1 MDNVNITCRND
12 LSRISGKQL
21 GNILYEHGI
30 TPDAAGRN
38 FLDRLSDGEMV
49 CEALCGTEMGPQ
61 NGSLLMVVKVSLPQ
75 ADWLERLLTELT
87 GDNKLAELFDVSGPA
102 YVRVLRC
109 RPVFWQALKQSCL
122 KLLARV
128 TGG

>member
-1 MDNVNITCRND
+1 MDNITCRND

-21 GNILYEHGI
+21 ENILNAHGVA
-30 TPDAAGRN
+30 PDAAGRN
-38 FLDRLSDGEMV
+38 FLNRLCDAQMV
-49 CEALCGTEMGPQ
+49 CQALCGTETDPQ
-61 NGSLLMVVKVSLPQ
+61 NGALLMVVKVSMPQ
-75 ADWLERLLTELT
+75 AERLKRLLAELT
-87 GDNKLAELFDVSGPA
+87 GDHMLAELFDVAGPA

-122 KLLARV
+122 KLLAQV